1 MFMGFFKFFSLR
13 SIFQYTTITHL
24 HCIFIICDLAGRE
37 RTKQFS
43 TTIEISW
50 SKIYFYNLTL
60 LDYSSKQIHP
70 PAEKCMSKLICDHNK
85 SILPFLHETLLNV
98 NLHLKRFHFTY
109 WLLGLYIICRYFN
122 SGHFW
127 TFFFLWEYNLFWSH
141 IYNWHI
147 NILCINVETVEF
159 KKTILNYKLC
169 RLWRGRRLLT
179 EDLVWVKTIQA
190 VNLNCYQ
197 KQKKMHA

>member
-1 MFMGFFKFFSLR
+1 MIIIKAFCLFFM
-13 SIFQYTTITHL
+13 
-24 HCIFIICDLAGRE
+24 
-37 RTKQFS
+37 
-43 TTIEISW
+43 
-50 SKIYFYNLTL
+50 
-60 LDYSSKQIHP
+60 
-70 PAEKCMSKLICDHNK
+70 K
-85 SILPFLHETLLNV
+85 SLLNV

-109 WLLGLYIICRYFN
+109 WLLGLYIICRYFY

-127 TFFFLWEYNLFWSH
+127 TFFFLWEYILFWSH
-141 IYNWHI
+141 IYNWYI

-197 KQKKMHA
+197 KQKKCMPKYTQNASYTDACIYIYIYAYMYSYYCRIVG